1 MPRPHI
7 EFIHAQELEWKTGV
21 LPGVL
26 ANVECKILSRDE
38 ETGACSTI
46 LRYPSGWS
54 LSDLH
59 HLTADHELLVL
70 DGSVEINGQTYQSDS
85 YGYLPAGRNH
95 EDWAAPGGAVVLS
108 FFSSTPNALEGI
120 GQHAGTA
127 IPYIYLHDMAWTSA
141 DIDPDVQFLRIAH
154 KMLRQDK
161 ERGESTMILDCGAQ
175 THPQDWKERALKHP
189 SAEEMF
195 LLSGDIAG
203 ERGIMHQGA
212 YFWRPPEI
220 WHGPFGSRHGNI
232 CVIRFMEGNHV
243 NVWSDDERPFS
254 LTPDYNPD
262 LPEDMKARHSK
273 PFKAPT
279 PY

>member
-7 EFIHAQELEWKTGV
+7 EFIHAQELDWKTGI
-21 LPGVL
+21 LPGAL
-26 ANVECKILSRDE
+26 ANVECKVLSRDE
-38 ETGACSTI
+38 KTGACSTI
-46 LRYPSGWS
+46 LRYPKGWALSG
-54 LSDLH
+54 LH
-59 HLTADHELLVL
+59 HLTSDHELLIL
-70 DGSVEINGQTYQSDS
+70 DGTLQINGQDYQSDS
-85 YGYLPAGRNH
+85 YGYLPAGYAH
-95 EDWAAPGGAVVLS
+95 EDWSSPDGVVVLS
-108 FFSSTPNALEGI
+108 FFSATPNTMEGA
-120 GQHAGTA
+120 GTETGTA
-127 IPYIYLHDMAWTSA
+127 IPYVYLHDMAWTSA

-154 KMLRQDK
+154 KMLRQDTEK
-161 ERGESTMILDCGAQ
+161 GESTMILDCGAQ
-175 THPQDWKERALKHP
+175 THPRDWKERALKHP
-189 SAEEMF
+189 CAEEMF

-243 NVWSDDERPFS
+243 NVWSEDERPFS
-254 LTPDYNPD
+254 LTPDYKPD
-262 LPEDMKARHSK
+262 LPKEMKARHDQ

>member
-7 EFIHAQELEWKTGV
+7 EFIHAQELDWQSGK
-21 LPGVL
+21 LPGKL
-26 ANVECKILSRDE
+26 AQVECKTLSEDE

-46 LRYPSGWS
+46 LRYPKEWS
-54 LSDLH
+54 QTETV
-59 HLTADHELLVL
+59 HLTADHEFIVL
-70 DGSVEINGQTYQSDS
+70 DGALEINGQTYQPDS
-85 YGYLPAGRNH
+85 YGYLPAGH
-95 EDWAAPGGAVVLS
+95 THKGWSAPDGAVVLT
-108 FFSSTPNALEGI
+108 FFSATPNALS
-120 GQHAGTA
+120 GTGNISDDA
-127 IPYIYLHDMAWTSA
+127 IPYVYLHDMAWTSA

-161 ERGESTMILDCGAQ
+161 DKGESTIILDCGAQ
-175 THPQDWKERALKHP
+175 THPRDWKERALKHP
-189 SAEEMF
+189 CAEEMF

-203 ERGIMHQGA
+203 ERGVMHQGA

-254 LTPDYNPD
+254 LTPDYKPD
-262 LPEDMKARHSK
+262 LPEQMKGRHGQA
-273 PFKAPT
+273 FKAPT

>member
-7 EFIHAQELEWKTGV
+7 EFIHAQELEWQTDI
-21 LPGVL
+21 LPGAL
-26 ANVECKILSRDE
+26 APVECKTLSKDE
-38 ETGACSTI
+38 ATGACSTI
-46 LRYPSGWS
+46 LRYPKGWS
-54 LSDLH
+54 YSGASCLQV
-59 HLTADHELLVL
+59 DHELLVL
-70 DGSVEINGQTYQSDS
+70 DGAIEINGQTYQSDS
-85 YGYLPAGRNH
+85 YGYLPAGCSH
-95 EDWAAPGGAVVLS
+95 ENWSSSEGAVVLT
-108 FFSSTPNALEGI
+108 FFSAKPEASPD
-120 GQHAGTA
+120 AGTVPDDA

-161 ERGESTMILDCGAQ
+161 EKGESTMILDCGAQ
-175 THPQDWKERALKHP
+175 THPRNWKERALKHP
-189 SAEEMF
+189 CAEEMF

-203 ERGIMHQGA
+203 ERGVMHQGA

-232 CVIRFMEGNHV
+232 CLIRFMEGNHV
-243 NVWSDDERPFS
+243 NVWSEDERPFS
-254 LTPDYNPD
+254 LTPDFKPD
-262 LPEDMKARHSK
+262 LPEHMKERHGQ

>member
-7 EFIHAQELEWKTGV
+7 EFIHAQELEWKTDI
-21 LPGVL
+21 LPGAL
-26 ANVECKILSRDE
+26 AHVECKVLSRDQK
-38 ETGACSTI
+38 TGACSTI
-46 LRYPSGWS
+46 LRYPKGWS
-54 LSDLH
+54 QTGTH

-70 DGSVEINGQTYQSDS
+70 DGALEINGQVYQSDS
-85 YGYLPAGRNH
+85 YGYLPEGYAH
-95 EDWAAPGGAVVLS
+95 EDWSAPNGAVVLS
-108 FFSSTPNALEGI
+108 FFSAIPNAIEGP
-120 GQHAGTA
+120 GTETGAA

-161 ERGESTMILDCGAQ
+161 EKGESTMILDCGAQ

-189 SAEEMF
+189 CAEEMF
-195 LLSGDIAG
+195 LLSGDIVG

-232 CVIRFMEGNHV
+232 CVIRFMDGNHI
-243 NVWSDDERPFS
+243 NVWSEDKRPFS
-254 LTPDYNPD
+254 LTPDYKPD
-262 LPEDMKARHSK
+262 LPDDMKARHNQ